1 LDFSLTGI
9 IASLATPLAHAGISI
24 FVVSTYDT
32 DYLLIK
38 EKDLERA
45 ILVLSQEGH
54 QVQWQ
59 RSRPV
64 KWCK

>member
-9 IASLATPLAHAGISI
+9 IASLATPLAQAGISI

-45 ILVLSQEGH
+45 VWILSQEGH
-54 QVQWQ
+54 QVQG
-59 RSRPV
+59 
-64 KWCK
+64 